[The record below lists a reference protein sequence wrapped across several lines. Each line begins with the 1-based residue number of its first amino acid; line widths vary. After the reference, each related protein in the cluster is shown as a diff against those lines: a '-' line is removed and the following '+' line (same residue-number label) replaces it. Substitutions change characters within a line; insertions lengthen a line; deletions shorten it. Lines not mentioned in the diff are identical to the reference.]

1 MEKKEMSYF
10 NKLIFCVL
18 FGFAIGFA
26 VDARAADIQLGWDHA
41 TEREDNSALS
51 LSEIDGY
58 RIYYS
63 VDSGSEQVIA
73 LPVTTS
79 HTLSDVAGGSYTFQ
93 ISTVSEGVEGYRSDP
108 IIVPVAKAGAKYPIM
123 RVIIER
129 CDFEGNCVQE
139 VVQ

>member
-1 MEKKEMSYF
+1 M
-10 NKLIFCVL
+10 NKLLFCVL
-18 FGFAIGFA
+18 FGFALGFA
-26 VDARAADIQLGWDHA
+26 LDSMAADIQLGWDHP
-41 TEREDNSALS
+41 TERENNSALP

-63 VDSGSEQVIA
+63 VDSGSEQTIS

-79 HTLSDVAGGSYTFQ
+79 HTLSDVVGGNYTFQ
-93 ISTVSEGVEGYRSDP
+93 ISTVSEGLEGNRSGS
-108 IIVPVAKAGAKYPIM
+108 ILVPVAKSGAKYPIM

-129 CDFEGNCVQE
+129 CDLQGNCVQE